1 MCNMNKK
8 NTSDRN
14 SIFKALSRVNIH
26 ILLAVVLG
34 IIFLIIILIAAYK
47 IINWGHFIDPD
58 DILENSKNEYVDSF
72 DSIIPLTDKDG
83 MPIYSA
89 AGAQSTIVCFGN
101 APFADDRNAP
111 DNLANMIASMTGATV
126 YNCSIADSSLTSLPP
141 DTSISNPDHYFHFY
155 WLCLL
160 AAGDE
165 EIAQAYLNALEE
177 LKDEAPPEAREV
189 YDTIKSI
196 DFSTVDVI
204 TVMYDASDYLGG
216 HLIFMD
222 EDPTNMETFTGSL
235 EAGLQCLKETY
246 PHIRIIVLSPTY
258 AYSDRLDD
266 SGKYISSEIQFY
278 SPALSGLYNYIL
290 SQCLSCGRNAVTFV
304 DLYSTITGA
313 NANQY
318 LTDHLHLNKD
328 GRKKVAERFVYAL
341 EYFNNRAR

>member
-1 MCNMNKK
+1 MNKK

-26 ILLAVVLG
+26 IVLAVILG
-34 IIFLIIILIAAYK
+34 FIFLVIIFIAAYR
-47 IINWGHFIDPD
+47 IINWGHFVDPD
-58 DILENSKNEYVDSF
+58 DILKDSKNEYIDSF
-72 DSIIPLTDKDG
+72 DSIVPLTDKDG

-89 AGAQSTIVCFGN
+89 NDAQTSIVCFGN
-101 APFADDRNAP
+101 SPFADDRNAP

-126 YNCSIADSSLTSLPP
+126 YNCSIADSFLASLPP
-141 DTSISNPDHYFHFY
+141 ETPISDPGHYFHFY

-160 AAGDE
+160 ATGDE
-165 EIAQAYLNALEE
+165 SIAQAYLNVLSE

-216 HLIFMD
+216 HVVFMD
-222 EDPTNMETFTGSL
+222 EDRTNIETFTGSL
-235 EAGLQCLKETY
+235 EAGLQCLKDAY
-246 PHIRIIVLSPTY
+246 PHIRIIVLSPPY
-258 AYSDRLDD
+258 AYSDQLDD
-266 SGKYISSEIQFY
+266 NGKYISSELQFY
-278 SPALSGLYNYIL
+278 SPAQSGLYNYIL
-290 SQCLSCGRNAVTFV
+290 SQCISCGRHTVTFV

-318 LTDHLHLNKD
+318 LTDYLHLNKD
-328 GRKKVAERFVYAL
+328 GRTKVAERFVYAL